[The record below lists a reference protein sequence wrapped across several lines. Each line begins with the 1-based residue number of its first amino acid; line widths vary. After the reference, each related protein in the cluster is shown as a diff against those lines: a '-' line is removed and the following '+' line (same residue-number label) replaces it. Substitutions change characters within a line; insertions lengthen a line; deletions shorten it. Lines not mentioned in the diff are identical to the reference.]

1 METHGLF
8 SQCLIASFSETL
20 EAEMLAAAT
29 AAAAAKLAKQN
40 RKPLPLAEEPET
52 TGRELFPSTPN
63 ADSLPAVL
71 RDLCPNEEA
80 QATPMVHWVPSAA
93 QYQYAAHYPSITTLP
108 PASWVPS
115 SVSVPQA
122 PPPPSFVPG
131 TPVVL
136 TGLASQ
142 PDFNGRHGTVSS
154 FDAESSR
161 YNIMLEMCPNANQRM
176 VKVKFQNLLFS
187 QPMLP
192 PGVPYIQPSA
202 TMNRTAQ
209 APLTLD
215 QMV

>member
-1 METHGLF
+1 
-8 SQCLIASFSETL
+8 
-20 EAEMLAAAT
+20 MLAAVT
-29 AAAAAKLAKQN
+29 AATAAKLAKQN

-63 ADSLPAVL
+63 ADSLPSVL

-80 QATPMVHWVPSAA
+80 QATPMVHWVPSAP
-93 QYQYAAHYPSITTLP
+93 QYQSATQYPSITTLP
-108 PASWVPS
+108 PASWAPS
-115 SVSVPQA
+115 SAPVHGYHPVSLPQA
-122 PPPPSFVPG
+122 PPPPSFAPG

-161 YNIMLEMCPNANQRM
+161 YNIMLEMCPNAKQRM
-176 VKVKFQNLLFS
+176 VKVKFQNLLLAQS
-187 QPMLP
+187 MLP
-192 PGVPYIQPSA
+192 PGVPYIPASA
-202 TMNRTAQ
+202 TMNRPAQ
-209 APLTLD
+209 PPLTLD